1 MPFTISHA
9 AAVLPFARPLA
20 RWRLLSAAVI
30 GSMAP
35 DFGFFSPWRP
45 ARFET
50 HSLDALITFCLPA
63 GLAAYWLFQ
72 TLIRTPI
79 LELLPPGAYARWRG
93 SAAPADYRSFKQ
105 WLFAALGIL
114 AGALTHLVWDAFTHE
129 GARGVRMIP
138 ALDDPVEIGS
148 HHFGGSR
155 LLQDGSS
162 ILGLIAVFAV
172 LIYSLR
178 PGRPEDQAR
187 PRRLAPRARHLWILA
202 YVLVAVALSVLFFL
216 LRHRSPPFLTASALG
231 NAAIAVLRGMG
242 AALVAVSA
250 ALAPRLQRRRAAGA
264 ISALR
269 GP

>member
-9 AAVLPFARPLA
+9 AAVLPWARPLA

-35 DFGFFSPWRP
+35 DLGFFLPWRP

-72 TLIRTPI
+72 SLIRTPI
-79 LELLPPGAYARWRG
+79 LELLPPGAYGRWQG
-93 SAAPADYRSFKQ
+93 SAAPADHRSLRQ
-105 WLFAALGIL
+105 WVFASLGIL
-114 AGALTHLVWDAFTHE
+114 AGALTHLIWDAFTHE

-138 ALDDPVEIGS
+138 GLDDPVDIGGY
-148 HHFGGSR
+148 HVDGPR

-172 LIYSLR
+172 LVYSLR
-178 PGRPEDQAR
+178 PGLPEDGTR
-187 PRRLAPRARHLWILA
+187 PRRLGPRERHFWVIA
-202 YVLVAVALSVLFFL
+202 YVVVAAGLSVLL
-216 LRHRSPPFLTASALG
+216 LVFRHRPPMFILG
-231 NAAIAVLRGMG
+231 RSISSVAVAVLRGIG
-242 AALVAVSA
+242 AALVVTSA
-250 ALAPRLQRRRAAGA
+250 AMTVRLRCREVRSKASSG
-264 ISALR
+264 

>member
-9 AAVLPFARPLA
+9 AAVLPWARPLA

-72 TLIRTPI
+72 SLIRTPI
-79 LELLPPGAYARWRG
+79 LELLPPGAYARWQQ
-93 SAAPADYRSFKQ
+93 SAAPADHRSLKQ
-105 WLFAALGIL
+105 WVFASLGIL
-114 AGALTHLVWDAFTHE
+114 AGAVTHLVWDAFTHE

-138 ALDDPVEIGS
+138 GLDDSVDIGG
-148 HHFGGSR
+148 HHIGGSR

-162 ILGLIAVFAV
+162 LVGLVVVFAV
-172 LIYSLR
+172 LAYSLR
-178 PGRPEDQAR
+178 PGSAADRAR
-187 PRRLAPRARHLWILA
+187 ARLLASSERHLWILA
-202 YVLVAVALSVLFFL
+202 YLTVAAGLAILLFAFRHWPPVTMHGRSLSSVAIALLRGIAAALVITSAALGAR
-216 LRHRSPPFLTASALG
+216 LRHR
-231 NAAIAVLRGMG
+231 
-242 AALVAVSA
+242 
-250 ALAPRLQRRRAAGA
+250 AAGSKSSP
-264 ISALR
+264 IE
-269 GP
+269 P